1 MHWMKR
7 IVGVSLLALALL
19 LCPVWVGVVPESEP
33 EIGAVSLILIL
44 YIAAIGLVLS
54 VDSSDTGH

>member
-1 MHWMKR
+1 MQSMKR
-7 IVGVSLLALALL
+7 VVGVCLLVLALL

-33 EIGAVSLILIL
+33 EIGAVTLIVIL

-54 VDSSDTGH
+54 VDSSDTRH

>member
-1 MHWMKR
+1 MKR
-7 IVGVSLLALALL
+7 IVGASLLALALL

-54 VDSSDTGH
+54 VDSSDTGP